1 MSRIG
6 LDMQLEITFIYL
18 KIKAKLIICCF
29 SITIQV
35 SGICLFIVIVFK
47 DICKA
52 LGITNVG
59 VFKV

>member
-1 MSRIG
+1 MSRTG
-6 LDMQLEITFIYL
+6 LDVQLEITFIYL

-29 SITIQV
+29 SITFQV
-35 SGICLFIVIVFK
+35 SGICLFVVVVYK

-52 LGITNVG
+52 LGITNMG